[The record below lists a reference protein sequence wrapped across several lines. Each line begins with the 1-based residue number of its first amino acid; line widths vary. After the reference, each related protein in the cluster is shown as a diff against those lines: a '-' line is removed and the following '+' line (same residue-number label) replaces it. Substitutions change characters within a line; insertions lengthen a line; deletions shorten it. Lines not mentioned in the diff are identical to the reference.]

1 MHWVY
6 IIHSPSTY
14 NYYIGEASDLK
25 RRIEWH
31 NNHQFKNASTAFASD
46 WELFFSITVEN
57 ISVARKIEAHV
68 KRMKSKKYYHNLK
81 TYPDIVKRLIEKYS

>member
-6 IIHSPSTY
+6 IIHSPSKD

-31 NNHQFKNASTAFASD
+31 NNHQFKND
-46 WELFFSITVEN
+46 
-57 ISVARKIEAHV
+57 
-68 KRMKSKKYYHNLK
+68 
-81 TYPDIVKRLIEKYS
+81 P